1 MFFSFLNPRYK
12 RQKRQLWSSQAS
24 VTNTFASAFSK
35 TSQLMILIGAQ
46 IQTRLKLCY
55 LSWGQESLA
64 RMNILQKLFKNHE
77 QIAVDVI

>member
-1 MFFSFLNPRYK
+1 
-12 RQKRQLWSSQAS
+12 
-24 VTNTFASAFSK
+24 
-35 TSQLMILIGAQ
+35 MILIGAQ

>member
-1 MFFSFLNPRYK
+1 
-12 RQKRQLWSSQAS
+12 
-24 VTNTFASAFSK
+24 
-35 TSQLMILIGAQ
+35 MILIGAQ

-77 QIAVDVI
+77 ANCCRCDLTSQCVTVSYCLEYILALEESFLSPVPSCKTL